1 MGPTERRRAIV
12 ALLAEAAYA
21 LFLGSEQ
28 TPRSDAMPAAA
39 PGSSRGV
46 SVDRRGRA
54 R

>member
-1 MGPTERRRAIV
+1 MGSTERCRAIV

-21 LFLGSEQ
+21 LFLGSE
-28 TPRSDAMPAAA
+28 PALRPDVLPGAA

-46 SVDRRGRA
+46 RIDRRGRT